1 MVDSDSLLAP
11 APATLPLRQRWWTWT
26 MDSNSRWLGAR
37 CIKIQGRLLLSSK
50 GERPAERFLFLLF
63 YRACV
68 LETVI
73 LITAGAVCASAT

>member
-26 MDSNSRWLGAR
+26 MDSNSRLN
-37 CIKIQGRLLLSSK
+37 KDRLLLSSK

-63 YRACV
+63 NRACV